1 MIQLIAKKY
10 QRFFGWVLFLIFIT
24 QLLPPAAASAKVYPI
39 ATANGNEISVPDE
52 SSNTLY
58 PSDVSLKDHLNE
70 IPIVPSG
77 KKENLHL
84 TNQSPKEISG
94 PITPESAT
102 FKSIGSDNLVNLFTG
117 DFSYSIPLMDVGGY
131 PINLF
136 YNGGI
141 TMEQEASWVGL
152 GWNINPG
159 TVTRNM
165 RGIPDDFDGTD
176 TLVQQ
181 QNVKPNRTWG
191 GEVGMDLEALGKKN
205 PEVNVSLGFS
215 YNNYLG
221 PELTVGAGSSIALA
235 SIEAIK
241 SEKAASD
248 TLAASLGLNVKLSSR
263 SGFTMSPSLSAN
275 LPLQGSK
282 LNTGIGLNTS
292 YNSRTGIKNL
302 NLFSEMS
309 YFTQKEETREH
320 SSRKGKTNQTS
331 IGYNL
336 TSSSISFSKPSYMP
350 SIRMPMLNTTYSGQL
365 DLGTGVFGLRGAA
378 TASGFYTE
386 SIIPKESQVQY
397 KPLVG
402 YIYLQN
408 AVGNKNYVMDF
419 NRQNDGEVTPNTPI
433 ISVPE
438 YTYDIFTIQGEGT
451 GGTIRAYRSDMGYVR
466 DNETKSRDKSNSFG
480 LDIAPVGH
488 FGGNWNGVSTPTRVG
503 GWDDANNLLGN
514 TLAFKGSENNSGF
527 ENVYFRNPGESTVS
541 NPQELERTGND
552 NLVRFQLS
560 GSRMNPRLEPKLE
573 QFSKTTGDE
582 KGVISL
588 LGKTKLDSRPK
599 RTQVISM
606 LSASEASVVGLEK
619 QIRDYTGAFNAQNN
633 LEFEGISRV
642 SDYRKPNHISEIRV
656 TEVSGMRYIY
666 GIPVYN
672 TIQKD
677 FTFST
682 ASLPDP
688 GNNIVTYTTGEA
700 GLNSPHVALKS
711 KIDGY
716 VQIQET
722 PAYASAF
729 LLTAL
734 ISPDYVDL
742 TGDGISEDDIGSA
755 VKFNYSKSNEVT
767 RWRTPRKQDV
777 EKTAHFN
784 EGYRTEKKDN
794 KANISY
800 GERESWYL
808 QSIESKAFVAI
819 FKTDSRHD
827 AKGVISAENGRYKTE
842 DVSKKLS
849 RIDLYTKA
857 EIKSKGINNAIPVK
871 SVFFEYDYSLC
882 KGAPGNDSSNG
893 GKLTLK
899 SVYFSYNGQERQ
911 SKDRYVFGYNESSS
925 SENPNYAYESSDR
938 WGMYKPAANNPVA
951 GLSNIDYPY
960 SDTSKERSDQNAG
973 VWSLKKILLPSGGEM
988 GITYEADDYAYVQNK
1003 RASNMFGIYGF
1014 GTTKNYSGN
1023 NSLYNG
1029 SDVADNLYVYIHLPE
1044 PLVNTES
1051 NKAKGEILAKY
1062 LDGLEQLC
1070 FKLQVQMPYGLEPLT
1085 VYSEYDDYGVCTN
1098 SPNRDYIYIRMKAV
1112 DGNSPLANSAI
1123 GFLTNNLPGQ
1133 AFPGYD
1139 AEIDDLADFLNLAGN
1154 MLSKLKEAF
1163 RNANNQMRDAAKA
1176 RAVMLNKSFVRLTNP
1191 YRKKIGGG
1199 VRVKRITLKDNW
1211 NKMTGKYDATY
1222 GQDYEYTTTENV
1234 NGKEISISSGVA
1246 TYEPG
1251 IGSEENPFRNALL
1264 VRNKLPAASA
1274 QYGAIETPVV
1284 EGLFPAPSIGYSK
1297 ITVRSIN
1304 RNGTR
1309 GDSVFRSAVGKQV
1322 TEFYTAKDFPVRF
1335 SHTPLLSIDYH
1346 KNPLLSFFYKEI
1358 VDRRVLSQGFL
1369 VETNDMHGK
1378 MKAQAAYSESDEK
1391 TPLTATYY
1399 SYTNTGKNGFNDK
1412 VDFIYKDS
1420 GFAVSE
1426 ANMGIDVELMTDVRE
1441 FSVKSS
1447 GTNIQAQVDI
1457 FPVIFPFTIPTA
1469 YLLET
1474 RIENLYRAVTCTKL
1488 INYHAILD
1496 TVVAIDKGS
1505 SVKTVTTAYDAE
1517 TGSPVIS
1524 MTFNEFNDPVYNVSL
1539 PAWWA
1544 YSGMGPAYKN
1554 IGARFSGVNFYD
1566 GKIITAIDSNL
1577 IQGGDELLVISQ
1589 GPGST
1594 GCIGASDGVKKLWA
1608 FDLNKVASPLSLK
1621 PKSLYF
1627 MDINGNLFTGKNV
1640 TLKVIRSGNRNLL
1653 GQNAGSYATLNLPIE
1668 NGIYKVSDQ
1677 SKVTG
1682 ASVTEFAE
1690 KWQTD
1695 PEAIFKR
1702 IYYYI
1707 CNVEYDSIACNGVLE
1722 KKINPYVK
1730 GLLGNF
1736 KPKRNLVFYG
1746 DRNNAT
1752 IQDDVN
1758 LRANGYIASFNNFW
1772 KITGNHLYPNDDI
1785 ANWVWTSELTRMNA
1799 QSQPLEVRDALNRY
1813 TSTQYGFKKF
1823 LPVAET
1829 QNSEY
1834 GQSFYE
1840 SFEDASLNKTQ
1851 FGEGTKICNQP
1862 LLDLT
1867 SMPYGTI
1874 VNRSAQQGITHS
1886 GDYSLA
1892 VAGGRKASKDVPVKS
1907 SVIKDYHLF
1916 FKKDTVSSLANNG
1929 VNLESFTHSAG
1940 PNWVQNI
1947 GFGSTEVNI
1956 SMLMSNNHYPYS
1968 FSYRISTSYYK
1979 QFYDSGLYHFDL
1991 GVYPATVPISSYY
2004 YLWCYVYD
2012 VHNNLVSYG
2021 LIDNNQSLTLE
2032 WNTVLCAGIYR
2043 VEFEVQ
2049 ELGPSD
2055 PNMEYFEAYYWL
2067 NISGPNGGS
2076 TSTPYKNLEKNTGC
2090 VSTLPLPAKDSLL
2103 NPVFSIKPGEK
2114 MLFSTWVK
2122 ESCGVPCF
2130 KDNFDSAYVI
2140 LDYNAGKD
2148 DTLKAKGNIIEG
2160 WQRIEDTFS
2169 VPANATSLSLKF
2181 NNAASDT
2188 AYFDD
2193 VRIHPFHALMK
2204 SYVFDPITLRLAA
2217 ALDENNYATFYNY
2230 DEEGQLVRIKKETER
2245 GIETIKES
2253 RSAKQRAINSFQ

>member
-39 ATANGNEISVPDE
+39 VATNGNEISVPDE
-52 SSNTLY
+52 SSKTLY

-70 IPIVPSG
+70 VPTVPSG
-77 KKENLHL
+77 IKDKLHL
-84 TNQSPKEISG
+84 NSRVQKKNSG
-94 PITPESAT
+94 PITPESAS

-136 YNGGI
+136 YNSGI

-205 PEVNVSLGFS
+205 PGVNVSLGFS

-221 PELTVGAGSSIALA
+221 PELTLGAGSSIALA
-235 SIEAIK
+235 SIKTAK
-241 SEKAASD
+241 SEKAPED
-248 TLAASLGLNVKLSSR
+248 VLAASLGLNVKLSSH

-275 LPLQGSK
+275 LALQDN
-282 LNTGIGLNTS
+282 LVNTGIGLNTS
-292 YNSRTGIKNL
+292 YNSRSGIKNL

-309 YFTQKEETREH
+309 YFTRKEETREN
-320 SSRKGKTNQTS
+320 SKRKGKTNQTS
-331 IGYNL
+331 IKYNL

-365 DLGTGVFGLRGAA
+365 DLGAGVFGLRGAA

-402 YIYLQN
+402 YIYLQK
-408 AVGNKNYVMDF
+408 AIGNKNYVMDF

-451 GGTIRAYRSDMGYVR
+451 GGTIRAYRSDIGFVR
-466 DNETKSRDKSNSFG
+466 DNETKSKDKSNSFG

-514 TLAFKGSENNSGF
+514 TLAFKGPENNSGF
-527 ENVYFRNPGESTVS
+527 ENVYFRNPGESNVS
-541 NPQELERTGND
+541 NPQELERTGKD

-560 GSRMNPRLEPKLE
+560 GSKMNPRVEPKLE
-573 QFSKTTGDE
+573 QFSKTKGDE

-588 LGKTKLDSRPK
+588 VGKTSLNNRPK

-606 LSASEASVVGLEK
+606 LSASEASIVGLEK
-619 QIRDYTGAFNAQNN
+619 QIRNYTGAFNAQNN
-633 LEFEGISRV
+633 LEYTGISRV
-642 SDYRKPNHISEIRV
+642 SDYRKPNHISEISV

-682 ASLPDP
+682 SSLPTS
-688 GNNIVTYTTGEA
+688 GNIVTYNTGEA
-700 GLNSPHVALKS
+700 GLNSKHVALKS

-729 LLTAL
+729 LLTGL
-734 ISPDYVDL
+734 LSPDYSDL

-755 VKFNYSKSNEVT
+755 VKFNYTKSSAVT
-767 RWRTPRKQDV
+767 KWRTPRKQDV

-819 FKTDSRHD
+819 FTTDSRHD
-827 AKGVISAENGRYKTE
+827 AKGVISAENGKYKSE
-842 DVSKKLS
+842 NVNKKLS

-882 KGAPGNDSSNG
+882 KGAPGNDITG
-893 GKLTLK
+893 DGKLTLK

-911 SKDRYVFGYNESSS
+911 SKDRYVFGYNETSVDD
-925 SENPNYAYESSDR
+925 NPDYAYASSDR
-938 WGMYKPAANNPVA
+938 WGMYKPAVNNPA
-951 GLSNIDYPY
+951 GISNIDYSY
-960 SDTSKERSDQNAG
+960 SDTSKERNDQNAG

-1014 GTTKNYSGN
+1014 GTTKNYSDN

-1029 SDVADNLYVYIHLPE
+1029 SDVEDNLYVYVHLPE
-1044 PLVNTES
+1044 PLINTET

-1070 FKLQVQMPYGLEPLT
+1070 FKLQVQMPRGLEPLT

-1112 DGNSPLANSAI
+1112 DGKSPLATSAI

-1133 AFPGYD
+1133 AFPGYE
-1139 AEIDDLADFLNLAGN
+1139 AEVDNLADFLNLAGN
-1154 MLSKLKEAF
+1154 MLSKLTEAF
-1163 RNANNQMRDAAKA
+1163 RDANTQMRDAAKA
-1176 RAVMLNKSFVRLTNP
+1176 RTVSLNYSFVRLTNP
-1191 YRKKIGGG
+1191 YRKKMGGG

-1211 NKMTGKYDATY
+1211 NRMTGKYDATY

-1234 NGKEISISSGVA
+1234 NGKEITISSGVA

-1264 VRNKLPAASA
+1264 VKNKLPAASA

-1322 TEFYTAKDFPVRF
+1322 TEFYTAKDFPVKF

-1358 VDRRVLSQGFL
+1358 VDSRAVSQGFL

-1378 MKAQAAYSESDEK
+1378 MKSQAAYSESDEK
-1391 TPLTATYY
+1391 TPLTGTYY
-1399 SYTNTGKNGFNDK
+1399 SYINTGQNGFNDK

-1420 GFAVSE
+1420 GFAVSKG
-1426 ANMGIDVELMTDVRE
+1426 NMGIDVELMSDVRE

-1469 YLLET
+1469 YVLET
-1474 RIENLYRAVTCTKL
+1474 SIKNLYRAVTCTKL

-1544 YSGMGPAYKN
+1544 YSGMGPACKN

-1589 GPGST
+1589 DPGST

-1653 GQNAGSYATLNLPIE
+1653 DQNAGSFATLSLPIE

-1690 KWQTD
+1690 KWQAD

-1702 IYYYI
+1702 NYYYI
-1707 CNVEYDSIACNGVLE
+1707 CNEEYDSIACNGILE

-1736 KPKRNLVFYG
+1736 KPKRNFLFYG
-1746 DRNNAT
+1746 DRNNA
-1752 IQDDVN
+1752 QVQNDVN
-1758 LRANGYIASFNNFW
+1758 LRANGYIASFTNFW
-1772 KITGNHLYPNDDI
+1772 KITGNHLFPNDDI
-1785 ANWVWTSELTRMNA
+1785 ANWVWTSELTRLNA

-1813 TSTQYGFKKF
+1813 KSTQYGFKKF

-1874 VNRSAQQGITHS
+1874 VNRSTEQGITHS

-1892 VAGGRKASKDVPVKS
+1892 VAGGSKASKQIPLKS
-1907 SVIKDYHLF
+1907 SVIKDYGLTPQKEIRHILSLNTPGGNNISF
-1916 FKKDTVSSLANNG
+1916 NGSSYTSFNFQSSYVPGEANYQVHIQDFNDYGLYDYTWVTSHYREFTSQGWYEFEFSMEAPYLTNFIIAMNIYNG
-1929 VNLESFTHSAG
+1929 EDQLVGSVNYNQINSSFT
-1940 PNWVQNI
+1940 I
-1947 GFGSTEVNI
+1947 DT
-1956 SMLMSNNHYPYS
+1956 LM
-1968 FSYRISTSYYK
+1968 
-1979 QFYDSGLYHFDL
+1979 
-1991 GVYPATVPISSYY
+1991 
-2004 YLWCYVYD
+2004 
-2012 VHNNLVSYG
+2012 NLCS
-2021 LIDNNQSLTLE
+2021 
-2032 WNTVLCAGIYR
+2032 GIYR
-2043 VEFEVQ
+2043 IEISM
-2049 ELGPSD
+2049 G
-2055 PNMEYFEAYYWL
+2055 EYFDQYQWHGLDETTYYNFYIKDESDRVLDINAYATL
-2067 NISGPNGGS
+2067 QIEDCEMTLPISG
-2076 TSTPYKNLEKNTGC
+2076 
-2090 VSTLPLPAKDSLL
+2090 KDSLL
-2103 NPVFSIKPGEK
+2103 NPTFSIKPGEK

-2130 KDNFDSAYVI
+2130 KNNFDSAYVI
-2140 LDYNAGKD
+2140 LDYNVGKD

-2160 WQRIEDTFS
+2160 WQRIEGTFS

-2181 NNAASDT
+2181 NNTASDT

-2204 SYVFDPITLRLAA
+2204 SYVFDPVTLRLAA
-2217 ALDENNYATFYNY
+2217 TLDENSYATFYNY